1 MYLPMF
7 ILFHTFSIYI
17 FVLKF
22 IMYQYLLEIDILL
35 FCVRSFFYQREK
47 NKKLLITI
55 IKTSNSKLMKCH
67 IIICIIF
74 SELSKGVGCFPWNP
88 SWPAHE

>member
-35 FCVRSFFYQREK
+35 FCVRSFFFYHREK
-47 NKKLLITI
+47 NKKLYY
-55 IKTSNSKLMKCH
+55 N
-67 IIICIIF
+67 
-74 SELSKGVGCFPWNP
+74 
-88 SWPAHE
+88 

>member
-35 FCVRSFFYQREK
+35 FCVRSFFFIIERK
-47 NKKLLITI
+47 TKSFTI